1 MKFRTLLLGLSALFV
16 AFNAAFFSVSGL
28 SKLFAGASLSV
39 MLMASSLELAKLIT
53 AGYLYN
59 YWEKINKLFRVYL
72 SIGVLILVLIT
83 SLGIYGFLT
92 SAFQNT
98 FNVYSVTEKQRTF
111 LQQKE
116 KFWVED
122 VARYDEE
129 LKRISQNI
137 STLSNAK
144 ATGIQVRDTTST
156 TGFRNTISTTELRL
170 SQKRISVEEQNR
182 KEVQSKREVA
192 ADSLQ
197 SIQLKILDLDTDTEI
212 GSELGPLQYLSGLL
226 DKPMDQIINW
236 FILIIIFVF
245 DPLAVA
251 LVIAFNNAVKVD
263 KGEKDKKKVVEK
275 RELYGESDIDNRK
288 KSDLWSNTLQDG
300 LDDIDDGMWSE
311 DEMKDFNEQFNAD
324 DFLPDED
331 EELLKEYSEAKA
343 NDREK
348 FVEDEIEESEEWDE
362 DHALDEVLNDM
373 VSDEDMEEL
382 NEDLFGEDDESNE
395 VLTQAAETY
404 KEITNPLENLKK
416 DTNRRGIDIDGDGT
430 IDGYDNN
437 GDGLIDEYVPQSSK
451 RAQYAKNQ
459 KPYYAKPGFDWSDRS
474 KWINN
479 QNAVNYWLT
488 YIKNNK
494 DNSYPTNFDSKTY

>member
-59 YWEKINKLFRVYL
+59 YWERINKVFRIYL
-72 SIGVLILVLIT
+72 SIGVVILVLIT

-92 SAFQNT
+92 SAFQDT
-98 FNVYSVTEKQRTF
+98 FNVYSVAEKQRSF

-116 KFWVED
+116 KFWEDD
-122 VARYDEE
+122 VARYDIE
-129 LKRISQNI
+129 LSRISDNI
-137 STLSNAK
+137 ATLSNAK
-144 ATGIQVRDTTST
+144 ASSIQVRDTTST

-170 SQKRISVEEQNR
+170 SQQRIAVEEENR
-182 KEVQSKREVA
+182 KEVQAKREVA

-251 LVIAFNNAVKVD
+251 LVVAFNNAMKVD

-275 RELYGESDIDNRK
+275 RELYGEEPD
-288 KSDLWSNTLQDG
+288 KSDDEIRKESELWDNTLQDG
-300 LDDIDDGMWSE
+300 LEDD
-311 DEMKDFNEQFNAD
+311 
-324 DFLPDED
+324 
-331 EELLKEYSEAKA
+331 
-343 NDREK
+343 
-348 FVEDEIEESEEWDE
+348 EWDE
-362 DHALDEVLNDM
+362 DHALDQVMNDM
-373 VSDEDMEEL
+373 VSDMDMEEL
-382 NEDLFGEDDESNE
+382 NEDLFGEEEIEPSQEEEETDEEKIIVDGVELS
-395 VLTQAAETY
+395 
-404 KEITNPLENLKK
+404 K

-430 IDGYDNN
+430 IDGYDNT
-437 GDGLIDEYVPQSSK
+437 GDGLIDEPAASNSR
-451 RAQYAKNQ
+451 RAQYVMREV
-459 KPYYAKPGFDWSDRS
+459 PFYARANFNWGDRS

-488 YIKNNK
+488 YIKNDK
-494 DNSYPTNFDSKTY
+494 DTNYPTDFESKTY

>member
-59 YWEKINKLFRVYL
+59 YWERINKAFRVYL
-72 SIGVLILVLIT
+72 SIGVVILILIT

-92 SAFQNT
+92 SAFQDT
-98 FNVYSVTEKQRTF
+98 FNVYSVTEKQRSF

-116 KFWVED
+116 KFWADD
-122 VARYDEE
+122 VARYDVE
-129 LKRISQNI
+129 LGRISENI
-137 STLSNAK
+137 ATLSNAK

-170 SQKRISVEEQNR
+170 SQQRIAVEEQNR
-182 KEVQSKREVA
+182 KEVQTKREVA

-197 SIQLKILDLDTDTEI
+197 SIQLKILDLETDTDV
-212 GSELGPLQYLSGLL
+212 SAELGPLQYLSGLL

-251 LVIAFNNAVKVD
+251 LVVAFNNAVKID
-263 KGEKDKKKVVEK
+263 KGEEDKKKVVEK
-275 RELYGESDIDNRK
+275 RELYGETDQDNDQDDVNSEEEIRK
-288 KSDLWSNTLQDG
+288 ESELWDNTLQDG
-300 LDDIDDGMWSE
+300 LDDVPYEDNQVETDLDDT
-311 DEMKDFNEQFNAD
+311 
-324 DFLPDED
+324 
-331 EELLKEYSEAKA
+331 
-343 NDREK
+343 ND
-348 FVEDEIEESEEWDE
+348 EWDE
-362 DHALDEVLNDM
+362 DHALDMVMNDM
-373 VSDEDMEEL
+373 VSDLSEEDIQTIIEESKKDSEPNEEL
-382 NEDLFGEDDESNE
+382 KQAQKHYKKKVDE
-395 VLTQAAETY
+395 TIIIDG
-404 KEITNPLENLKK
+404 KELSK
-416 DTNRRGIDIDGDGT
+416 DSNRRGIDIDGDGT

-451 RAQYAKNQ
+451 RAQYVKTQ
-459 KPYYAKPGFDWSDRS
+459 KPYYARPDFNWGDRS

-488 YIKNNK
+488 YIKNDK
-494 DNSYPTNFDSKTY
+494 DTSYPTDFDSKTY